1 MKPSLIGAVSAVSL
15 ALAASTYAQNLPRA
29 YVQGVA
35 GPTFGTEASTVFAGG
50 VGIRVGRSFQI
61 TGEIGRMQN
70 VLPKSVQGE
79 ADALAA
85 ELQAETGSSVSVKT
99 RARALY
105 GTGGVRWLAP
115 SRGPVHPYLGLT
127 AGVAHV
133 RPRVSATVDGVSLGV
148 DVSDESMTKPLV
160 GLGGGVTVDMGTRV
174 AVELGYQYNRIFTPE
189 PAIDTSRVVAAFLL
203 RF

>member
-1 MKPSLIGAVSAVSL
+1 LIGVVSAVSL
-15 ALAASTYAQNLPRA
+15 AIAASTSAQTVSRA
-29 YVQGVA
+29 YVQAVA

-50 VGIRVGRSFQI
+50 VGLRVGRSFQI

-70 VLPKSVQGE
+70 VLPQSVQGE

-85 ELQAETGSSVSVKT
+85 ELQAETGSSVSVKA

-105 GTGGVRWLAP
+105 GAGGVRWLVPA
-115 SRGPVHPYLGLT
+115 RGQVHPYLGLT
-127 AGVAHV
+127 AGLAHV
-133 RPRVSATVDGVSLGV
+133 MPRVSATVDGVSLGV

-160 GLGGGVTVDMGTRV
+160 GVGGGVTVDMGSRV
-174 AVELGYQYNRIFTPE
+174 AVELGYHYNRIFTQD
-189 PAIDTSRVVAAFLL
+189 PAINTSRIVGAFLL